1 MPETILA
8 KLFDSIAQQG
18 LSLSLLAVAVV
29 VLWRKIKECED
40 DRLKL
45 WEKLFNLS
53 ENQNRDQR

>member
-1 MPETILA
+1 MPETILS
-8 KLFDSIAQQG
+8 KIFDSIAQQG

-45 WEKLFNLS
+45 WERLFNLS
-53 ENQNRDQR
+53 EQQNRHDK

>member
-1 MPETILA
+1 MPETIVA
-8 KLFDSIAQQG
+8 KLFESIAQQG

-45 WEKLFNLS
+45 WEKLFHMS
-53 ENQNRDQR
+53 EHSNRDQR